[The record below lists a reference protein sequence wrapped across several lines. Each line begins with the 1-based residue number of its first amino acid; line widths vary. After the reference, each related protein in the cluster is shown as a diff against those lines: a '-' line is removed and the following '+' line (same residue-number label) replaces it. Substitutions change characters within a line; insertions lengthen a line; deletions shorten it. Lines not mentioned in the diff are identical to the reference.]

1 MVEPGADTHPPTD
14 PRVLYLTRAD
24 LESLALGMAQVVD
37 TIDAAFRATG
47 RGAAALPPK
56 ASVHG
61 EAGAFSQV
69 MAAAL
74 PDGLGAKWV
83 CLFPTNLRRG
93 LPTLHGLLVLSDP
106 ETGVPQAVMDATL
119 VTALRTGASAA
130 LAARY
135 LGRHDTDCIGVLG
148 CGVQGRSS
156 VRALAAVLP
165 ALRVVR
171 CHDLRPEAA
180 AAFAAE
186 LQPELPGVEFRGCD
200 RPAQVCHGAGVVVSA
215 ITMSEKVVPPLGA
228 GLLEPGAL
236 AVALDY
242 DAAWSSAAMA
252 ECDRFVVDDTAQV
265 LATKAAGVRLAG
277 IPARIHADLGELA
290 AGAKVGRERPDERLF
305 CMNLGVAIEDVAVG
319 GLAYRRALE
328 CGRGRHLPL

>member
-1 MVEPGADTHPPTD
+1 MIAHGANTQGWPDSG
-14 PRVLYLTRAD
+14 VLYLSRAD
-24 LESLALGMAQVVD
+24 VEGLALGMAQVVD
-37 TIDAAFRATG
+37 AIDAAFRAKG
-47 RGAAALPPK
+47 RGAAVMPPK
-56 ASVHG
+56 ASLHG

-83 CLFPTNLRRG
+83 CLFPANLRRG

-106 ETGVPQAVMDATL
+106 ATGVPQAVMDAAI
-119 VTALRTGASAA
+119 VTALRTGASTA

-135 LGRHDTDCIGVLG
+135 LGRRDTDCIGLLG

-165 ALRVVR
+165 ALRTVR

-180 AAFAAE
+180 AALAAD
-186 LQPELPGVEFRGCD
+186 LRRELPGVEFRACD
-200 RPAQVCHGAGVVVSA
+200 RPAQVCEGAGVVVSA
-215 ITMSEKVVPPLGA
+215 ITMTEEVAAPLGA
-228 GLLEPGAL
+228 GLLEPGTV

-252 ECDRFVVDDTAQV
+252 ECDRFVVDDTAQA

-290 AGAKVGRERPDERLF
+290 AGVKVGRERPDERIF

-319 GLAYRRALE
+319 GLAYRRAVE
-328 CGRGRHLPL
+328 SGRGRSLPL